1 MEFKGFGGNKL
12 KDFKQII
19 AKQISKTIDINEEEL
34 ESYIETPKD
43 SKNGDYAFPCFR
55 LAKELRKAPPAIAN
69 EIKEKIEAVEEIEKI
84 EVAGGYLNFFINKS
98 ILTEEVLE
106 EISKI
111 NNIEMYILSLSKTK
125 KITEKKKIWL
135 KKYVPFIK
143 EENWII
149 LTKEIGEYSNENRN
163 EIKGKNI
170 ELRQKDYD
178 KSIMLDDEQVVLR
191 EAKKILNDKIEVF
204 HISSALI

>member
-1 MEFKGFGGNKL
+1 M
-12 KDFKQII
+12 
-19 AKQISKTIDINEEEL
+19 SK
-34 ESYIETPKD
+34 
-43 SKNGDYAFPCFR
+43 FV
-55 LAKELRKAPPAIAN
+55 N
-69 EIKEKIEAVEEIEKI
+69 EIKEICKKNKKVDMYIDMDGTIAEYHLYNPEKI
-84 EVAGGYLNFFINKS
+84 SRKMEEEYLKNEPLKNVID
-98 ILTEEVLE
+98 VLE

>member
-1 MEFKGFGGNKL
+1 M
-12 KDFKQII
+12 
-19 AKQISKTIDINEEEL
+19 SK
-34 ESYIETPKD
+34 
-43 SKNGDYAFPCFR
+43 FV
-55 LAKELRKAPPAIAN
+55 N
-69 EIKEKIEAVEEIEKI
+69 EIKEICKKNKKVDMYIDMDGTIAEYHLYNPEEISRKME
-84 EVAGGYLNFFINKS
+84 EEYLKNEPLKNVID
-98 ILTEEVLE
+98 VLE

-163 EIKGKNI
+163 EINGKNI

>member
-1 MEFKGFGGNKL
+1 M
-12 KDFKQII
+12 
-19 AKQISKTIDINEEEL
+19 SK
-34 ESYIETPKD
+34 
-43 SKNGDYAFPCFR
+43 FV
-55 LAKELRKAPPAIAN
+55 N
-69 EIKEKIEAVEEIEKI
+69 EIKEICKKNKKVDMYIDMDGTIAEYHLYNPEEISRKME
-84 EVAGGYLNFFINKS
+84 EEYLKNEPLKNVID
-98 ILTEEVLE
+98 VLE

-170 ELRQKDYD
+170 EMRQRNCDI
-178 KSIMLDDEQVVLR
+178 SIMLDDEQVVLR
-191 EAKKILNDKIEVF
+191 EAKKILNDKVEVF

>member
-1 MEFKGFGGNKL
+1 M
-12 KDFKQII
+12 
-19 AKQISKTIDINEEEL
+19 SK
-34 ESYIETPKD
+34 
-43 SKNGDYAFPCFR
+43 FV
-55 LAKELRKAPPAIAN
+55 N
-69 EIKEKIEAVEEIEKI
+69 EIKEICKKNKKVDMYIDMDGTIAEYHLYNPEEISRKME
-84 EVAGGYLNFFINKS
+84 EEYLKNEPLKNVID
-98 ILTEEVLE
+98 VLE

-170 ELRQKDYD
+170 ELWQKDYD

>member
-1 MEFKGFGGNKL
+1 M
-12 KDFKQII
+12 
-19 AKQISKTIDINEEEL
+19 SK
-34 ESYIETPKD
+34 
-43 SKNGDYAFPCFR
+43 FV
-55 LAKELRKAPPAIAN
+55 N
-69 EIKEKIEAVEEIEKI
+69 EIKEICKKNKKVDMYIGMDGTIAEYHLYNPEEISRKME
-84 EVAGGYLNFFINKS
+84 EEYLKNEPLKNVID
-98 ILTEEVLE
+98 VLE

>member
-1 MEFKGFGGNKL
+1 MYIDMDGT
-12 KDFKQII
+12 I
-19 AKQISKTIDINEEEL
+19 AEYHLYNPEEISRKMEEEYL
-34 ESYIETPKD
+34 
-43 SKNGDYAFPCFR
+43 KNEPLKNVID
-55 LAKELRKAPPAIAN
+55 
-69 EIKEKIEAVEEIEKI
+69 
-84 EVAGGYLNFFINKS
+84 
-98 ILTEEVLE
+98 VLE

-191 EAKKILNDKIEVF
+191 EAKKILNDKIERRIDF
-204 HISSALI
+204 DHIEKRLFQVSDMLTFIDKLDYKYHNNMAFTKAEKYFFTNQEIVYIKRKLKHKRL

>member
-1 MEFKGFGGNKL
+1 M
-12 KDFKQII
+12 
-19 AKQISKTIDINEEEL
+19 SK
-34 ESYIETPKD
+34 
-43 SKNGDYAFPCFR
+43 FV
-55 LAKELRKAPPAIAN
+55 N
-69 EIKEKIEAVEEIEKI
+69 EIKEICKKNKKVDMYIDMDGTIAEYHLYNPEEISRKME
-84 EVAGGYLNFFINKS
+84 EEYLKNEPLKNVID
-98 ILTEEVLE
+98 VLE

-125 KITEKKKIWL
+125 KITEKKRIWL

>member
-1 MEFKGFGGNKL
+1 M
-12 KDFKQII
+12 
-19 AKQISKTIDINEEEL
+19 SK
-34 ESYIETPKD
+34 
-43 SKNGDYAFPCFR
+43 FV
-55 LAKELRKAPPAIAN
+55 N
-69 EIKEKIEAVEEIEKI
+69 EIKEICKKNKKVDMYIDMDGTIAEYHLYNPEEISRKME
-84 EVAGGYLNFFINKS
+84 EEYLKNEPLKNVID
-98 ILTEEVLE
+98 VLE

-178 KSIMLDDEQVVLR
+178 KSIMLDDEQVVVR

>member
-1 MEFKGFGGNKL
+1 MFVYSICKKNK
-12 KDFKQII
+12 KVDMYIDMDGTI
-19 AKQISKTIDINEEEL
+19 AEYHLYNPEEISRKMEEEYL
-34 ESYIETPKD
+34 
-43 SKNGDYAFPCFR
+43 KNEPLKNVID
-55 LAKELRKAPPAIAN
+55 
-69 EIKEKIEAVEEIEKI
+69 
-84 EVAGGYLNFFINKS
+84 
-98 ILTEEVLE
+98 VLE

>member
-1 MEFKGFGGNKL
+1 MSEFV
-12 KDFKQII
+12 
-19 AKQISKTIDINEEEL
+19 
-34 ESYIETPKD
+34 
-43 SKNGDYAFPCFR
+43 
-55 LAKELRKAPPAIAN
+55 N
-69 EIKEKIEAVEEIEKI
+69 EIKEICKKNKKVDMYIDMDGTIAEYHLYNPEEISRKME
-84 EVAGGYLNFFINKS
+84 EEYLKNEPLKNVID
-98 ILTEEVLE
+98 VLE

-191 EAKKILNDKIEVF
+191 EAKKILNDKVEVF

>member
-1 MEFKGFGGNKL
+1 M
-12 KDFKQII
+12 
-19 AKQISKTIDINEEEL
+19 SK
-34 ESYIETPKD
+34 
-43 SKNGDYAFPCFR
+43 FV
-55 LAKELRKAPPAIAN
+55 N
-69 EIKEKIEAVEEIEKI
+69 EIKEICKKNKKVDMYIDMDGTIAEYHLYNPEEISRKME
-84 EVAGGYLNFFINKS
+84 EEYLKNEPLKNVID
-98 ILTEEVLE
+98 VLE

-111 NNIEMYILSLSKTK
+111 SNIEMYILSLSKTK

>member
-1 MEFKGFGGNKL
+1 MYIDMDGT
-12 KDFKQII
+12 I
-19 AKQISKTIDINEEEL
+19 AEYHLYNPEEISRKMEEEYL
-34 ESYIETPKD
+34 
-43 SKNGDYAFPCFR
+43 KNEPLKNVID
-55 LAKELRKAPPAIAN
+55 
-69 EIKEKIEAVEEIEKI
+69 
-84 EVAGGYLNFFINKS
+84 
-98 ILTEEVLE
+98 VLE

-204 HISSALI
+204 HISSSLI

>member
-1 MEFKGFGGNKL
+1 M
-12 KDFKQII
+12 
-19 AKQISKTIDINEEEL
+19 SK
-34 ESYIETPKD
+34 
-43 SKNGDYAFPCFR
+43 FV
-55 LAKELRKAPPAIAN
+55 N
-69 EIKEKIEAVEEIEKI
+69 EIKEICRKNKKVAMYIDMDGTIAEYHLYNPEEISRKME
-84 EVAGGYLNFFINKS
+84 EEYLKNEPLKNVID
-98 ILTEEVLE
+98 VLE

-178 KSIMLDDEQVVLR
+178 KSIMLDDEQAVLR
-191 EAKKILNDKIEVF
+191 AAKKMLDNKVEVF
-204 HISSALI
+204 HVSSALV

>member
-1 MEFKGFGGNKL
+1 MSKFVNKIQ
-12 KDFKQII
+12 KICNENKKVAMYIDMDGTI
-19 AKQISKTIDINEEEL
+19 AEYHLYNPEEISRKMEEEYL
-34 ESYIETPKD
+34 
-43 SKNGDYAFPCFR
+43 KNEPLKNVID
-55 LAKELRKAPPAIAN
+55 
-69 EIKEKIEAVEEIEKI
+69 
-84 EVAGGYLNFFINKS
+84 
-98 ILTEEVLE
+98 VLE

-111 NNIEMYILSLSKTK
+111 NNIEMYILSLS

-170 ELRQKDYD
+170 ELRQKYYD
-178 KSIMLDDEQVVLR
+178 KSIMLDDEQAVLR
-191 EAKKILNDKIEVF
+191 AAKKMLDNKVEVF
-204 HISSALI
+204 HVSSALV

>member
-1 MEFKGFGGNKL
+1 MSKFVNEFKEICKKNK
-12 KDFKQII
+12 KVDMYIDMDGTI
-19 AKQISKTIDINEEEL
+19 AEYHLYNPEEISRKMEEEYL
-34 ESYIETPKD
+34 
-43 SKNGDYAFPCFR
+43 KNEPLKNVID
-55 LAKELRKAPPAIAN
+55 
-69 EIKEKIEAVEEIEKI
+69 
-84 EVAGGYLNFFINKS
+84 
-98 ILTEEVLE
+98 VLE

>member
-1 MEFKGFGGNKL
+1 M
-12 KDFKQII
+12 
-19 AKQISKTIDINEEEL
+19 SK
-34 ESYIETPKD
+34 
-43 SKNGDYAFPCFR
+43 FV
-55 LAKELRKAPPAIAN
+55 N
-69 EIKEKIEAVEEIEKI
+69 EIKEICKK
-84 EVAGGYLNFFINKS
+84 NKKVDMY
-98 ILTEEVLE
+98 IDMDGTIAEYQLYNPE

>member
-1 MEFKGFGGNKL
+1 MYIDMDGT
-12 KDFKQII
+12 I
-19 AKQISKTIDINEEEL
+19 AEYHLYNPEEISRKMEEEYL
-34 ESYIETPKD
+34 
-43 SKNGDYAFPCFR
+43 KNEPLKNVID
-55 LAKELRKAPPAIAN
+55 
-69 EIKEKIEAVEEIEKI
+69 
-84 EVAGGYLNFFINKS
+84 
-98 ILTEEVLE
+98 VLE

-191 EAKKILNDKIEVF
+191 EAKKILNDKI
-204 HISSALI
+204 

>member
-1 MEFKGFGGNKL
+1 M
-12 KDFKQII
+12 
-19 AKQISKTIDINEEEL
+19 SK
-34 ESYIETPKD
+34 
-43 SKNGDYAFPCFR
+43 FV
-55 LAKELRKAPPAIAN
+55 N
-69 EIKEKIEAVEEIEKI
+69 EIKEICKKNNKVDMYIDMDGTIAEYHLYNPEEISRKME
-84 EVAGGYLNFFINKS
+84 EEYLKNEPLKNVID
-98 ILTEEVLE
+98 VLE

>member
-1 MEFKGFGGNKL
+1 M
-12 KDFKQII
+12 
-19 AKQISKTIDINEEEL
+19 SK
-34 ESYIETPKD
+34 
-43 SKNGDYAFPCFR
+43 FV
-55 LAKELRKAPPAIAN
+55 N
-69 EIKEKIEAVEEIEKI
+69 EIKEICKKNKKVDMYIDMDGTIAEYHLYNPEEISRKME
-84 EVAGGYLNFFINKS
+84 EEYLKNEPLKNVID
-98 ILTEEVLE
+98 VLE

-178 KSIMLDDEQVVLR
+178 KSIMLDEEQVVLR

>member
-1 MEFKGFGGNKL
+1 M
-12 KDFKQII
+12 
-19 AKQISKTIDINEEEL
+19 SK
-34 ESYIETPKD
+34 
-43 SKNGDYAFPCFR
+43 FV
-55 LAKELRKAPPAIAN
+55 N
-69 EIKEKIEAVEEIEKI
+69 EIKEICKKNKKVDMYIDMDGTIAEYHLYNPEEISRKME
-84 EVAGGYLNFFINKS
+84 EEYLKNEPLKDVID
-98 ILTEEVLE
+98 VLE

-191 EAKKILNDKIEVF
+191 EAKKILNDNIEVF

>member
-1 MEFKGFGGNKL
+1 MYIDMDGT
-12 KDFKQII
+12 I
-19 AKQISKTIDINEEEL
+19 AEYHLYNPEEISRKMEEEYL
-34 ESYIETPKD
+34 
-43 SKNGDYAFPCFR
+43 KNEPLKNVID
-55 LAKELRKAPPAIAN
+55 
-69 EIKEKIEAVEEIEKI
+69 
-84 EVAGGYLNFFINKS
+84 
-98 ILTEEVLE
+98 VLE

-111 NNIEMYILSLSKTK
+111 DNIDMYILSLSKTK

-163 EIKGKNI
+163 EIKGKSI

>member
-1 MEFKGFGGNKL
+1 M
-12 KDFKQII
+12 
-19 AKQISKTIDINEEEL
+19 SK
-34 ESYIETPKD
+34 
-43 SKNGDYAFPCFR
+43 FV
-55 LAKELRKAPPAIAN
+55 N
-69 EIKEKIEAVEEIEKI
+69 EIKEICKKNKKVDMYIDMDGTIAEYHLYNPEEISRKME
-84 EVAGGYLNFFINKS
+84 EEYLKNEPLKNVID
-98 ILTEEVLE
+98 VLE

-149 LTKEIGEYSNENRN
+149 LTKEIGEYSNE
-163 EIKGKNI
+163 IKGKNI

>member
-1 MEFKGFGGNKL
+1 M
-12 KDFKQII
+12 
-19 AKQISKTIDINEEEL
+19 SK
-34 ESYIETPKD
+34 
-43 SKNGDYAFPCFR
+43 FV
-55 LAKELRKAPPAIAN
+55 N
-69 EIKEKIEAVEEIEKI
+69 EIKEICKKNKKVDMYIDMDGTIAEYHLYNPEEISRKME
-84 EVAGGYLNFFINKS
+84 EEYLKNEPLKNVID
-98 ILTEEVLE
+98 ILE

>member
-1 MEFKGFGGNKL
+1 M
-12 KDFKQII
+12 
-19 AKQISKTIDINEEEL
+19 SK
-34 ESYIETPKD
+34 
-43 SKNGDYAFPCFR
+43 FV
-55 LAKELRKAPPAIAN
+55 N
-69 EIKEKIEAVEEIEKI
+69 EIKEICKKNKKVDMYIDMDGTIAEYHLYNPEEISRKME
-84 EVAGGYLNFFINKS
+84 EEYLKNEPLKNVID
-98 ILTEEVLE
+98 VLE

-135 KKYVPFIK
+135 KKYVAFIK

>member
-1 MEFKGFGGNKL
+1 MKK
-12 KDFKQII
+12 
-19 AKQISKTIDINEEEL
+19 
-34 ESYIETPKD
+34 
-43 SKNGDYAFPCFR
+43 
-55 LAKELRKAPPAIAN
+55 
-69 EIKEKIEAVEEIEKI
+69 
-84 EVAGGYLNFFINKS
+84 FINK
-98 ILTEEVLE
+98 IQEICKKNRKVAMYIDMDGTIAEYHLYNPEEISRKMEEEYLKNEPLKNVIDVLE

-163 EIKGKNI
+163 EIKGKSI
-170 ELRQKDYD
+170 ELKQKNYD
-178 KSIMLDDEQVVLR
+178 ISIMLDDEQVVLR

>member
-1 MEFKGFGGNKL
+1 
-12 KDFKQII
+12 
-19 AKQISKTIDINEEEL
+19 
-34 ESYIETPKD
+34 
-43 SKNGDYAFPCFR
+43 
-55 LAKELRKAPPAIAN
+55 
-69 EIKEKIEAVEEIEKI
+69 
-84 EVAGGYLNFFINKS
+84 
-98 ILTEEVLE
+98 
-106 EISKI
+106 
-111 NNIEMYILSLSKTK
+111 MYILSLSKTK
-125 KITEKKKIWL
+125 KITEKKRIWL

>member
-1 MEFKGFGGNKL
+1 M
-12 KDFKQII
+12 
-19 AKQISKTIDINEEEL
+19 SK
-34 ESYIETPKD
+34 
-43 SKNGDYAFPCFR
+43 FV
-55 LAKELRKAPPAIAN
+55 N
-69 EIKEKIEAVEEIEKI
+69 EIKEICKKNKKVDKYIDMDGTIAEYHLYNPEEISRKME
-84 EVAGGYLNFFINKS
+84 EEYLKNEPLKNVID
-98 ILTEEVLE
+98 VLE

-149 LTKEIGEYSNENRN
+149 LTKEFGEYSNENRN

>member
-1 MEFKGFGGNKL
+1 M
-12 KDFKQII
+12 
-19 AKQISKTIDINEEEL
+19 SK
-34 ESYIETPKD
+34 
-43 SKNGDYAFPCFR
+43 FV
-55 LAKELRKAPPAIAN
+55 N
-69 EIKEKIEAVEEIEKI
+69 EIKEICKKNKKVDMYIDIDGTIAEYHLYNPEEISRKME
-84 EVAGGYLNFFINKS
+84 EEYLKNEPLKNVID
-98 ILTEEVLE
+98 VLE

>member
-1 MEFKGFGGNKL
+1 M
-12 KDFKQII
+12 
-19 AKQISKTIDINEEEL
+19 SK
-34 ESYIETPKD
+34 
-43 SKNGDYAFPCFR
+43 FV
-55 LAKELRKAPPAIAN
+55 N
-69 EIKEKIEAVEEIEKI
+69 EIKEICKKNKKVDMYIDMDGTIAEYHLYNPEEISRKME
-84 EVAGGYLNFFINKS
+84 EEYLKNEPLKNVID
-98 ILTEEVLE
+98 VLE

-178 KSIMLDDEQVVLR
+178 KSIMLDEQVVLR

>member
-1 MEFKGFGGNKL
+1 M
-12 KDFKQII
+12 
-19 AKQISKTIDINEEEL
+19 SK
-34 ESYIETPKD
+34 
-43 SKNGDYAFPCFR
+43 FV
-55 LAKELRKAPPAIAN
+55 N
-69 EIKEKIEAVEEIEKI
+69 EIKEICKKNKKVDMYIDMDGTIAEYHLYNPEEISRKME
-84 EVAGGYLNFFINKS
+84 EEYLKNEPLKNVID
-98 ILTEEVLE
+98 VLE

>member
-1 MEFKGFGGNKL
+1 M
-12 KDFKQII
+12 
-19 AKQISKTIDINEEEL
+19 SK
-34 ESYIETPKD
+34 
-43 SKNGDYAFPCFR
+43 FV
-55 LAKELRKAPPAIAN
+55 N
-69 EIKEKIEAVEEIEKI
+69 EIKEICKKNKKVDMYIDMDGTIAEYHLYNPEEISRKME
-84 EVAGGYLNFFINKS
+84 EEYLKNEPLKNVID
-98 ILTEEVLE
+98 ILE

-191 EAKKILNDKIEVF
+191 EAKKILNDKVEVF

>member
-1 MEFKGFGGNKL
+1 M
-12 KDFKQII
+12 
-19 AKQISKTIDINEEEL
+19 SK
-34 ESYIETPKD
+34 
-43 SKNGDYAFPCFR
+43 FV
-55 LAKELRKAPPAIAN
+55 N
-69 EIKEKIEAVEEIEKI
+69 EIKEICKK
-84 EVAGGYLNFFINKS
+84 NKK
-98 ILTEEVLE
+98 VD
-106 EISKI
+106 
-111 NNIEMYILSLSKTK
+111 MYILSLSKTK

>member
-1 MEFKGFGGNKL
+1 M
-12 KDFKQII
+12 
-19 AKQISKTIDINEEEL
+19 SK
-34 ESYIETPKD
+34 
-43 SKNGDYAFPCFR
+43 FV
-55 LAKELRKAPPAIAN
+55 N
-69 EIKEKIEAVEEIEKI
+69 EIKEICKKNKKVDMYIDMDGTIAEYHLYNPEEISRKME
-84 EVAGGYLNFFINKS
+84 EEYLKNEPLKNVID
-98 ILTEEVLE
+98 VLE

-178 KSIMLDDEQVVLR
+178 KSIMLDDEQAVLR

>member
-1 MEFKGFGGNKL
+1 M
-12 KDFKQII
+12 
-19 AKQISKTIDINEEEL
+19 SK
-34 ESYIETPKD
+34 
-43 SKNGDYAFPCFR
+43 FV
-55 LAKELRKAPPAIAN
+55 N
-69 EIKEKIEAVEEIEKI
+69 EIKEICKKNKKVDMYIDMDGTIAEYHLYNPEEISRKME
-84 EVAGGYLNFFINKS
+84 EEYLKNEPLKNVID
-98 ILTEEVLE
+98 VLE

-125 KITEKKKIWL
+125 KITEKKKILL

>member
-1 MEFKGFGGNKL
+1 M
-12 KDFKQII
+12 
-19 AKQISKTIDINEEEL
+19 SK
-34 ESYIETPKD
+34 
-43 SKNGDYAFPCFR
+43 FV
-55 LAKELRKAPPAIAN
+55 N
-69 EIKEKIEAVEEIEKI
+69 EIKEICKKNKKVDMYIDMDGTIAEYHLYNPEEISRKMKE
-84 EVAGGYLNFFINKS
+84 EYLKNEPLKNVID
-98 ILTEEVLE
+98 VLE

>member
-1 MEFKGFGGNKL
+1 MYIDMDGT
-12 KDFKQII
+12 I
-19 AKQISKTIDINEEEL
+19 AEYHLYNPEEISRKMEEEYL
-34 ESYIETPKD
+34 
-43 SKNGDYAFPCFR
+43 KNEPLKNVID
-55 LAKELRKAPPAIAN
+55 
-69 EIKEKIEAVEEIEKI
+69 
-84 EVAGGYLNFFINKS
+84 
-98 ILTEEVLE
+98 VLE

-163 EIKGKNI
+163 E
-170 ELRQKDYD
+170 LRQKDYD

>member
-1 MEFKGFGGNKL
+1 M
-12 KDFKQII
+12 
-19 AKQISKTIDINEEEL
+19 SK
-34 ESYIETPKD
+34 
-43 SKNGDYAFPCFR
+43 FV
-55 LAKELRKAPPAIAN
+55 N
-69 EIKEKIEAVEEIEKI
+69 EIKEICKKNKKVDMYIDMDGTIAEYHLYNPEEISRKME
-84 EVAGGYLNFFINKS
+84 EEYLKNEPLKNVID
-98 ILTEEVLE
+98 VLE

-111 NNIEMYILSLSKTK
+111 NIIEMYILSLSKTK